1 MLRITRQ
8 PGGDDVTLL
17 LEGKLLKEW
26 LEELHQALA
35 QARQDGTVVRLNLSG
50 LNYIDVEAARFL
62 RNSRKAGVTLIDASP
77 FVKAL
82 LEAPRGRRSP

>member
-8 PGGDDVTLL
+8 PGADDVTLL

-26 LEELHQALA
+26 LEELQQALA
-35 QARQDGTVVRLNLSG
+35 QVRQDGTVVRLNLSG

-62 RNSRKAGVTLIDASP
+62 RNSRKAGVTLVEVSP

-82 LEAPRGRRSP
+82 LEAPRRRRSP